1 MAQECLTAIAFK
13 NCARRIAGLIEYVGA
28 GWILTRLRDFESMT
42 KFFQTGLNC
51 RNLAWRA
58 AACRFLDRL
67 NRRRAEACLVA
78 GLKQLLL
85 DELLGESHGTRGWS
99 TTNNHEDG
107 GARKGIDPAMILLTA
122 TTVVR

>member
-28 GWILTRLRDFESMT
+28 AWILTRLRDFESVT
-42 KFFQTGLNC
+42 KFFQTGLNYG
-51 RNLAWRA
+51 NLDWRA
-58 AACRFLDRL
+58 AACRFFDRL

-85 DELLGESHGTRGWS
+85 GELLGESHGS
-99 TTNNHEDG
+99 NHIRLRMWEPLSERRLILSRLED
-107 GARKGIDPAMILLTA
+107 R
-122 TTVVR
+122 R